1 MAENNFANVMDSLM
15 KNMDHLIGSK
25 TVVGEA
31 STIGDAIIVPLVD
44 VSFGVGAGAST
55 NDKKN
60 GGAGGMSAKLSP
72 SAVLVIQNGNA
83 KLVSV
88 KNQDTLTKI
97 VDLIPEVIDKIK
109 AKKEGMISSDE
120 AVSEAFGEDRD
131 AGVKTDEMTDE

>member
-1 MAENNFANVMDSLM
+1 MAENNFGNVMDSLM

-31 STIGDAIIVPLVD
+31 TTIGDAIIVPLVD

-55 NDKKN
+55 NAKKN

-109 AKKEGMISSDE
+109 AKKEGMIDNDD
-120 AVSEAFGEDRD
+120 AISEAFPDKESS
-131 AGVKTDEMTDE
+131 KTEE

>member
-131 AGVKTDEMTDE
+131 AGVKTAEMTDE

>member
-1 MAENNFANVMDSLM
+1 MAENNFGNVMDSLM

-31 STIGDAIIVPLVD
+31 TTIGDAIIVPLVD

-55 NDKKN
+55 NDNKN

-109 AKKEGMISSDE
+109 AKKEGMIDNDD
-120 AVSEAFGEDRD
+120 AISEAFPDKESS
-131 AGVKTDEMTDE
+131 KTEE

>member
-131 AGVKTDEMTDE
+131 AGVKTSEMTDE

>member
-1 MAENNFANVMDSLM
+1 MAENNFSNVMDSLM

-31 STIGDAIIVPLVD
+31 SAVGDAIIVPLVD
-44 VSFGVGAGAST
+44 VSFGVGAGATT

-60 GGAGGMSAKLSP
+60 GGAGGMSAKMSP
-72 SAVLVIQNGNA
+72 SAVLVIQNGNV

-88 KNQDTLTKI
+88 KNQDTVNKI

-109 AKKEGMISSDE
+109 AKKEGMMDNDE
-120 AVSEAFGEDRD
+120 AIKEAFEGELP
-131 AGVKTDEMTDE
+131 EE

>member
-1 MAENNFANVMDSLM
+1 MAENNFGNVMDSLM

-31 STIGDAIIVPLVD
+31 TTIGDAIIVPLVD

-88 KNQDTLTKI
+88 KNQDTLNKI

-109 AKKEGMISSDE
+109 AKKEGMIDNDD
-120 AVSEAFGEDRD
+120 AISEAFPDKESS
-131 AGVKTDEMTDE
+131 KTEE